1 MIQFFKDVRVDW
13 LADRRIFIAISTL
26 LMLAGLASAVVRQ
39 AVPGGTDAF
48 NLGVDFKGGTV
59 VTVKFRQRPS
69 AEEIRAAVNKQGLS
83 DAVIQLAT
91 DKQDEA
97 LIKLPQ
103 MGQAATNE
111 VESKAQVDVG
121 RAKVRDALNTFGPES
136 VEGVSDL
143 GPTDI
148 DLRLRFN
155 LVGGGLPHLRQFDE
169 RLVLLVRRE
178 LNDGIAEPLLIDR
191 RANLFG

>member
-39 AVPGGTDAF
+39 AVAGGTRAF
-48 NLGVDFKGGTV
+48 NLGVELKGGTVATV

-111 VESKAQVDVG
+111 VESKAQG
-121 RAKVRDALNTFGPES
+121 
-136 VEGVSDL
+136 
-143 GPTDI
+143 
-148 DLRLRFN
+148 
-155 LVGGGLPHLRQFDE
+155 
-169 RLVLLVRRE
+169 
-178 LNDGIAEPLLIDR
+178 DR
-191 RANLFG
+191 KS